1 MNQRGYTV
9 SSSIRGRIRTLE
21 RKGDKVYSISFQLM
35 KGDQPLAVWQSAP
48 EDVTTKL
55 RRHYTQNP
63 DSDKVLVDFVD
74 AMLNSLLETEYDL
87 YETPKESDLPEKQ
100 PLFKVQNLG
109 KLEHIPE
116 QYRPLYQT
124 LGKVDKLPDG
134 LGALIHEKVQEL
146 RQKDELEELRVKHDE
161 LRARNE
167 DLQEKAEE
175 LEAQV
180 EAKSNLEYYSKLAGD
195 VLPGIAKALEK
206 TSLGPAL
213 SGLAGEPTDKD
224 DQTTVLE
231 SAKALITAL
240 DDEKLSAFYMLVLEF
255 QNNPDLIPAIY
266 QNAFSNET
274 AD

>member
-1 MNQRGYTV
+1 MLFDRYTGTILPLRG
-9 SSSIRGRIRTLE
+9 E
-21 RKGDKVYSISFQLM
+21 
-35 KGDQPLAVWQSAP
+35 
-48 EDVTTKL
+48 
-55 RRHYTQNP
+55 
-63 DSDKVLVDFVD
+63 
-74 AMLNSLLETEYDL
+74 
-87 YETPKESDLPEKQ
+87 
-100 PLFKVQNLG
+100 
-109 KLEHIPE
+109 
-116 QYRPLYQT
+116 
-124 LGKVDKLPDG
+124 
-134 LGALIHEKVQEL
+134 
-146 RQKDELEELRVKHDE
+146 HDE

-167 DLQEKAEE
+167 DLQEKVEE

-274 AD
+274 AH

>member
-35 KGDQPLAVWQSAP
+35 KGNEPLAVWKSAP

-55 RRHYTQNP
+55 RRHYSKHP
-63 DSDKVLVDFVD
+63 ESDKVLVDFVD
-74 AMLNSLLETEYDL
+74 SMLNRLLETEYNL
-87 YETPKESDLPEKQ
+87 YETPKESDLPKKQ
-100 PLFKVQNLG
+100 PIFKVQNLG
-109 KLEHIPE
+109 KMEHIPE
-116 QYRPLYQT
+116 QYRSLYQT
-124 LGKVDKLPDG
+124 LGQADNLPEG
-134 LGALIHEKVQEL
+134 LGALVHEKVKEL
-146 RQKDELEELRVKHDE
+146 RQKDELEDLRVKHDE

-167 DLQEKAEE
+167 DLQEQVES
-175 LEAQV
+175 LEAQI
-180 EAKSNLEYYSKLAGD
+180 EAKSNLEYYSKVAGD
-195 VLPGIAKALEK
+195 LLPGIAKALEN

-231 SAKALITAL
+231 STKALIEACG
-240 DDEKLSAFYMLVLEF
+240 EEQLSAFYMLVLEL
-255 QNNPDLIPAIY
+255 QNNPDLIPVIY

-274 AD
+274 AH